1 MEKLFSSGSVIVRR
15 HEIAPFLMRIVSGK
29 VSCEIPGRSWH
40 LSDGDFFGD
49 EGVLL
54 KKPAPYTA
62 YAAEETV
69 ITMMN
74 ETEASAFLAGDP
86 AAALAAVRRTAARL
100 YEPTGPLTPDN
111 PLYLRLLKIL
121 LPHTQQ
127 QGGPDDFFPLTVTL
141 DHLASS
147 LDGTVES
154 LRLLL
159 KEATALDIVRVAED
173 DTIQAKSAEH
183 LRRALSAGQSN
194 RHPFSMETQR
204 YGRGHFNLLSR
215 IDPRQEGQTP

>member
-1 MEKLFSSGSVIVRR
+1 MEKIFSSGSVIVRR
-15 HEIAPFLMRIVSGK
+15 YEIAPFLMRIVSGK

-74 ETEASAFLAGDP
+74 ETEASAFLAGQP
-86 AAALAAVRRTAARL
+86 AAALAAIRRTAARL

-121 LPHTQQ
+121 LPYAPQDA
-127 QGGPDDFFPLTVTL
+127 GSDDLTRLSVTL
-141 DHLASS
+141 EHIASS
-147 LDGTVES
+147 LDGSIES
-154 LRLLL
+154 ARTLLTGS
-159 KEATALDIVRVAED
+159 AALGVVKITED
-173 DTIQAKSAEH
+173 DAVWSRGAEH
-183 LRRALSAGQSN
+183 LRRALSAGQST
-194 RHPFSMETQR
+194 RHPFSIETQR

>member
-15 HEIAPFLMRIVSGK
+15 HEIAPFLMHIVSGK

-49 EGVLL
+49 EGVFL

-69 ITMMN
+69 ISMMG
-74 ETEASAFLAGDP
+74 ETEAAAFLAGQP
-86 AAALAAVRRTAARL
+86 ATALAAIHRAAARL

-111 PLYLRLLKIL
+111 PLYLRLLKVL
-121 LPHTQQ
+121 LPYASQDND
-127 QGGPDDFFPLTVTL
+127 GFSRLSVTL

-147 LDGTVES
+147 LDITVES
-154 LRLLL
+154 VRTLL
-159 KEATALDIVRVAED
+159 KESAALGAVRIDDD
-173 DTIQAKSAEH
+173 DTVRAQGAEC
-183 LRRALSAGQSN
+183 LRRALSAGQST
-194 RHPFSMETQR
+194 RHPFSIETNR

-215 IDPRQEGQTP
+215 IDPRQEG